1 MKMIIH
7 QIGTK
12 IMEGKY
18 IEEERYLKAKK
29 RVKDIK
35 GFYIHLVIE
44 IFSLITIVVV
54 NLIFSP
60 GYHWFWFAAPG
71 IVFVVILHW
80 LLVFGPSKIG
90 FGKDWEAKKIQEL
103 MDEDRKLSK

>member
-1 MKMIIH
+1 MKH
-7 QIGTK
+7 LIGNK
-12 IMEGKY
+12 IMEEKY

-44 IFSLITIVVV
+44 VFSLITIVAV

-60 GYHWFWFAAPG
+60 GFHWFWFAAPG
-71 IVFVVILHW
+71 IVFVIILHW
-80 LLVFGPSKIG
+80 FLVFGPPKIG

-103 MDEDRKLSK
+103 IDEDKKASK

>member
-1 MKMIIH
+1 
-7 QIGTK
+7 
-12 IMEGKY
+12 MEEKY
-18 IEEERYLKAKK
+18 IEEQRYLKAKK

-35 GFYIHLVIE
+35 GFYIHLTIE
-44 IFSLITIVVV
+44 VFSLAIIVAV

-71 IVFVVILHW
+71 MILGTVLHW
-80 LLVFGPSKIG
+80 FLVFGASKIG

-103 MDEDRKLSK
+103 IDEDRKLSK